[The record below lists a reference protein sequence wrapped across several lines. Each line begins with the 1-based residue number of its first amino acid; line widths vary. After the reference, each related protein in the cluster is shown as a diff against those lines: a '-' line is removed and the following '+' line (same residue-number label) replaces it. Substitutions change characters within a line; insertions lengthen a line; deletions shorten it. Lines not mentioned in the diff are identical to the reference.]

1 MTRCER
7 MWASIGLISMFS
19 GLLLGLLWSVG
30 FKPVICVATLLVTL
44 PALGFCLYEVWRDQ
58 KGGN

>member
-1 MTRCER
+1 